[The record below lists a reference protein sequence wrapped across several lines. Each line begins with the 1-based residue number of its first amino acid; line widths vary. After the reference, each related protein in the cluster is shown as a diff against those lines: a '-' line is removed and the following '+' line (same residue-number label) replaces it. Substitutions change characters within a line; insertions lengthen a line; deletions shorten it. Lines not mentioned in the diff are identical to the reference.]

1 MDLFGW
7 LKGKARQTAGER
19 KRWKDAWTAAIDSAD
34 GSQVEP
40 LRAALAPLQEQAGD
54 DVEVELEML
63 DGLEQ
68 LAAVHGASALPIV
81 ETQHRVIAGERCHFS
96 APASLPDDP
105 SQASGRVLFT
115 PSRSIFVGGART
127 QPLAWHTVKDAIRAE
142 RDVLF
147 VRGDGSAAA
156 HLRFNTYGDAVLARY
171 LALRLK
177 GARPTRDL

>member
-1 MDLFGW
+1 MDVFGW
-7 LKGKARQTAGER
+7 LKGNARKTTSER
-19 KRWKDAWTAAIDSAD
+19 KRWKDAWTAAIDRED
-34 GSQVEP
+34 GGQVEP
-40 LRAALAPLQEQAGD
+40 LRAALDSLQQQPAD

-63 DGLEQ
+63 DALEQ
-68 LAAVHGASALPIV
+68 LAAVRGAGTLPRV

-105 SQASGRVLFT
+105 AQASGRVLFT

-127 QPLAWHTVKDAIRAE
+127 QPVAWHAVKDAIRAE

-147 VRGDGSAAA
+147 VRADGSAAA
-156 HLRFNTYGDAVLARY
+156 HFRFNTYGDAVLARY

-177 GARPTRDL
+177 GARTTRDL